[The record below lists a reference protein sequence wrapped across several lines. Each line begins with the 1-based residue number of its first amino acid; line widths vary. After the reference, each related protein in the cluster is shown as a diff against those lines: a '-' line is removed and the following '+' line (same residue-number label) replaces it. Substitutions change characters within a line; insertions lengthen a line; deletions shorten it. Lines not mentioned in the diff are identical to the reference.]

1 MGKYEFI
8 VNRRKAAMRK
18 VIFKIDDKEYFRREL
33 EKENVPND
41 IKEEILNSVKGFKSI
56 YTLYGRKQNQY

>member
-18 VIFKIDDKEYFRREL
+18 VIFKIDDKEYFKRDLKRQNCTE
-33 EKENVPND
+33 EQTED
-41 IKEEILNSVKGFKSI
+41 ILKKN
-56 YTLYGRKQNQY
+56 

>member
-1 MGKYEFI
+1 MGNNEFI

-41 IKEEILNSVKGFKSI
+41 IKERF
-56 YTLYGRKQNQY
+56 